1 MKFRQ
6 EVVPRH
12 RNLQTGLTLT
22 VLDAEAQDVRPYKS
36 KINALQPLPC

>member
-12 RNLQTGLTLT
+12 HNLKTGLTLA

-36 KINALQPLPC
+36 KINVLQLLPC